1 MVCCD
6 NILMNLMIEE
16 AYHMLQGETIEESR
30 SMNSS
35 FRLPDVAKR
44 KALDVALD
52 RSERKSKCEYT

>member
-1 MVCCD
+1 
-6 NILMNLMIEE
+6 MNLMIEE